1 MLFCLDFEGM
11 EHAMKIDNQ
20 GAFYTDS
27 FGRDHSITGEA
38 YYIGAN
44 GMKSSLMIQDNN
56 VLYRDS
62 LGNLNRIMSNNE
74 GLGYYYDA

>member
-44 GMKSSLMIQDNN
+44 GMQSSLMI
-56 VLYRDS
+56 
-62 LGNLNRIMSNNE
+62 
-74 GLGYYYDA
+74 